1 MSGPS
6 EHELL
11 TVAADASPAAWVIA
25 GVRDFAYDVGSIV
38 PTTLGAYAR
47 VFHPAMRGEGDGAA
61 EVRWAEVARANG
73 RVMHPAAEWGS
84 ITGSWDYQYGR
95 SQPGIWDYPPS
106 TGKLPAEVAVRL
118 AAVLARHTSTPQR
131 CWFAVWEGFGGLA
144 SQWRS
149 APRFELPHRGMLLL
163 TGPVDAA
170 AASLGA
176 DSWTHQSASLWWPD
190 DRAWCVGTDVDL
202 MTTYVGASTRCV
214 EHLRNAPDLEI
225 LAVSADQRVT
235 WDSDTINLLPPAPH

>member
-1 MSGPS
+1 MSGGP
-6 EHELL
+6 EQRLL
-11 TVAADASPAAWVIA
+11 TVAADASPAAWVMA

-38 PTTLGAYAR
+38 PATLEAYAR
-47 VFHPAMRGEGDGAA
+47 VFHPAARNGGGGAVG
-61 EVRWAEVARANG
+61 VRWAEVARANG

-84 ITGSWDYQYGR
+84 ITGSWDYQYGG

-106 TGKLPAEVAVRL
+106 TGRLPAEVTERL
-118 AAVLARHTSTPQR
+118 VAMLGRHTSTPQR

-144 SQWRS
+144 SRWRS

-163 TGPVDAA
+163 TGPVEAA
-170 AASLGA
+170 AATLDA
-176 DSWTHQSASLWWPD
+176 DPWTHQSASLWWPD

-202 MTTYVGASTRCV
+202 MTTYVGASARCV
-214 EHLRNAPDLEI
+214 EDLQNAPDLEI

-235 WDSDTINLLPPAPH
+235 WDSDTVNPLPSAPR